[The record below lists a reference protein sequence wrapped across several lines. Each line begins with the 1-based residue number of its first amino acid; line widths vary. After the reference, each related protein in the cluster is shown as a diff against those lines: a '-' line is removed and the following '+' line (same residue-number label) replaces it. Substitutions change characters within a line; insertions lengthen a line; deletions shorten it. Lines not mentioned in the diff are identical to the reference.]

1 MSSSDDVE
9 SYRRRLWSLF
19 TQMPNWPYRPVSL
32 RPNGEQCK
40 CGAHRA
46 SVVDG
51 KATVTGCSRI
61 LAGTATGGPEAH
73 TYSGKDEPLQITFK

>member
-9 SYRRRLWSLF
+9 SYRKRLWSLF

-61 LAGTATGGPEAH
+61 RGEIRPSLDLH
-73 TYSGKDEPLQITFK
+73 RIINL